1 VGVVDDTVRR
11 AVTDVP
17 EPEIYYT
24 PSHRAGAEQ
33 AQKIRSSTITL
44 IVRSAS
50 DPRALV
56 PSLRQ
61 IAAAA
66 APSAPL
72 ESVMTMKDKVA
83 GSLAQP
89 RLYAVLLGTFAGF
102 ALAIAGVGLFG

>member
-24 PSHRAGAEQ
+24 PSHQAGAEQ
-33 AQKIRSSTITL
+33 AQRLRSSTITL

-89 RLYAVLLGTFAGF
+89 RLRGAARDICGLRAGDRR
-102 ALAIAGVGLFG
+102 